1 MSQNRMILEYMK
13 EYGSITPMEALDG
26 EIDLCKINCF
36 RLAARID
43 ELRREGH
50 PIRTEMVHTTT
61 GKMHAKYRL
70 EPVQVELF

>member
-1 MSQNRMILEYMK
+1 MILEYMK

-26 EIDLCKINCF
+26 EIHLRKINCF

-43 ELRREGH
+43 ELRRDGH
-50 PIRTEMVHTTT
+50 PIRTEMVEGRD
-61 GKMHAKYRL
+61 GKRWAMYQL